1 MRIVNFYL
9 LDTCIISNLYDPRRK
24 KHSDVRSAI
33 EALDPASP
41 QFLSV
46 IVLAEL
52 LFGLRMAESTGQDL
66 THIRSTIERA
76 DEGRRLAKIG
86 YHTSESYGEVKSQ
99 LALHWIN
106 PEAKRPRWPEDWK
119 DRVTAKNLQI
129 DENDLWLVAQAVE
142 RNYVLLTSDTNL
154 KERFEPAVPD
164 LRLCLI

>member
-9 LDTCIISNLYDPRRK
+9 LDTSIISNLYNPHRE

-52 LFGLRMAESTGQDL
+52 LFGLCMAESTGQEL
-66 THIRSTIERA
+66 AHIRSTIERA
-76 DEGRRLAKIG
+76 QEREIAEIGR
-86 YHTSESYGEVKSQ
+86 HTAESYANVKSQ
-99 LALHWIN
+99 LALHWSD
-106 PEAKRPRWPEDWK
+106 PESKLPRWPEDWK
-119 DRVTAKNLQI
+119 DRVSGKNLQI

-142 RNYVLLTSDTNL
+142 RNYVFLTTDTNL

>member
-9 LDTCIISNLYDPRRK
+9 LDTGIISILYDPRRE

-33 EALDPASP
+33 ESLGPASP

-46 IVLAEL
+46 VVLAEL
-52 LFGLRMAESTGQDL
+52 LFGLCMAESTGQEL
-66 THIRSTIERA
+66 AHIRSTIERA
-76 DEGRRLAKIG
+76 QEREIAEIGR
-86 YHTSESYGEVKSQ
+86 HTAESYGNVKSQ
-99 LALHWIN
+99 LALHWTN

-119 DRVTAKNLQI
+119 DRVTAKSLKI

-142 RNYVLLTSDTNL
+142 GNYVLLTTDKKL
-154 KERFEPAVPD
+154 ADQFEPAVPD